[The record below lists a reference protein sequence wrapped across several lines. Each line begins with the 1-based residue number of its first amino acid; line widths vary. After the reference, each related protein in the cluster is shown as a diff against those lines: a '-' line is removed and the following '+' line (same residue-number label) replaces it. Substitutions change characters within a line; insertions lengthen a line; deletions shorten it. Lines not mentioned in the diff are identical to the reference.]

1 MKFGS
6 TIRPELGRMDFSGI
20 ERGGR
25 AYAEGVMRGSELL
38 GAGIRSAGASIGQA
52 IEKTGEMKSNIKAA
66 QSVMQGITGMEGI
79 DPRAIERLNMMSE
92 QLTNEEIPLSQRNAM
107 ASTLRSMGGTLFS
120 AGIQNYMQS
129 QQAPKV
135 TFGDIVPLQGGGMGQ
150 VVRTSDGNV
159 RVEPLEG
166 VAGEQ
171 PIPVSEISNLAQR
184 SIIDGRFNVSEFY
197 RLGSESNL
205 LNEKTAAYFDELAD
219 NLRPTGPG
227 VSVNLPSEEPA
238 SEKIMQGIYGREI
251 ESSREQ
257 AENARNQQQT
267 LGQMLSLI
275 GSTTTGFGANQI
287 LAAKKLIE
295 QLGGNPEGIA
305 EGETLNALSNQ
316 LALRLRNPESG
327 MGLTGNTSDRDVQF
341 LKASVPGLQQTE
353 AGNRRLIE
361 IAMALNERQIMKSEM
376 QTEYFE
382 KNGNLRGF
390 NKVWNEYLNDP
401 RNSLEVKFSEL
412 PKFDSEEA
420 ALNAVRDNPLLS
432 GKTVYINGRKA
443 RLP

>member
-25 AYAEGVMRGSELL
+25 AYAEGIMRGSELFS
-38 GAGIRSAGASIGQA
+38 AGIRSAGASIGQA

-107 ASTLRSMGGTLFS
+107 ASTLRSMGGTLFA

-129 QQAPKV
+129 QQPPKV
-135 TFGDIVPLQGGGMGQ
+135 TFGDIVPLQGGGKGQ
-150 VVRTSDGNV
+150 VVRTSDGDV
-159 RVEPLEG
+159 RVVPLEG

-171 PIPVSEISNLAQR
+171 PIPVSEISNLAQQ
-184 SIIDGRFNVSEFY
+184 SIVDGRFDALKFY
-197 RLGSESNL
+197 RRGSESGL
-205 LNEKTAAYFDELAD
+205 LNEQTASYFDELAD
-219 NLRPTGPG
+219 NLRPTGSG
-227 VSVNLPSEEPA
+227 VNVNLPGGETTA
-238 SEKIMQGIYGREI
+238 EKTMQSLYGKQLER
-251 ESSREQ
+251 SMEQ
-257 AENARNQQQT
+257 ADSARNQQQT
-267 LGQMLSLI
+267 LAQMLPLV
-275 GSTTTGFGANQI
+275 GQTTTGFGANQI

-295 QLGGNPEGIA
+295 QLGGNPQGVA
-305 EGETLNALSNQ
+305 EAETFNALSNQ

-353 AGNRRLIE
+353 KGNRRLIE
-361 IAMALNERQIMKSEM
+361 IAMALNERQIIKSEM
-376 QTEYFE
+376 QQEYYATNE
-382 KNGNLRGF
+382 TLRGF
-390 NKVWNEYLNDP
+390 NKVWDDYLNNP
-401 RNSLEVKFSEL
+401 QNSLETKFNSF
-412 PKFDSEEA
+412 KSEEA
-420 ALNAVRDNPLLS
+420 ALNS
-432 GKTVYINGRKA
+432 GLGKGAEVMVNGQIFI
-443 RLP
+443 LD